1 MESVNRIQEL
11 DVSRIN
17 FIQSTNDNSIDVYT
31 FESYE
36 PISINQSIVEAVQ
49 YISSTKK
56 FKPSP
61 AIIHDIDNDKQYE
74 GIRVYLN
81 DR

>member
-1 MESVNRIQEL
+1 MKDFNKIQDL
-11 DVSRIN
+11 DISKIN
-17 FIQSTNDNSIDVYT
+17 FIQSTSDNSIDVYT

-49 YISSTKK
+49 YIASTKK

-61 AIIHDIDNDKQYE
+61 AIIHDIDNDNKYE
-74 GIRVYLN
+74 GIRVYSN